1 MKILRL
7 GAGIDLATAAPETFT
22 EELMFTIKKSM
33 DGKYSFATPL
43 AIGYTYNI
51 HWRYGLNF
59 DHLAIQ
65 PSNYLTDTEPGY
77 VI

>member
-1 MKILRL
+1 MKVLRL
-7 GAGIDLATAAPETFT
+7 GAGVDLKTAAPETFT
-22 EELMFTIKKSM
+22 EEWMVIIKKSL
-33 DGKYSFATPL
+33 DVKFSFATPL

-65 PSNYLTDTEPGY
+65 PSNYLTETEPGY